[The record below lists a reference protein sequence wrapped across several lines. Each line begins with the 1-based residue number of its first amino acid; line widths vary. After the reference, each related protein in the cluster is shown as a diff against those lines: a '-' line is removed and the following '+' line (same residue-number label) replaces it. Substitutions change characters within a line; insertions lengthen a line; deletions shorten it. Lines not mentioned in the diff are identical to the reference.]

1 MKKRESLRHA
11 SSWPNLPRVTFTDA
25 DEHIPQHAAT
35 TSNSPEDE
43 DDKDERRTSHELV
56 DMSNTFASRVDS
68 PTTLYDDS
76 TVGST
81 AEPEK
86 PPPDNDN
93 ELVSAALEQAK
104 LDGYSE
110 EYAKHIAES
119 ARIVNNMWDHKRTK
133 FSNQVKTNGSV
144 LSALIQMDG
153 TQNRRKPRRRQGR
166 GKKMKRLSG
175 AMSTMGDNLTIPSS
189 IIPEVKRPSL
199 AKHRQ
204 QSWMSG
210 QMHTVPSLRKKSA
223 GTSRRGSIDSV
234 TTTASQ
240 FEPISLDDRIRLTF
254 EIANIL
260 QKQSLIRQLARCLM
274 RYGCP
279 SHRLESVVRQVS
291 KTLRIEAD
299 YVYIPNIMLM
309 SFIDSSTHTTET
321 YFVRELQ
328 GFHMSRLEEIY
339 RLEKLISHGEV
350 TVESALE
357 YMDTVMTSP
366 EYYPKWA
373 MLVAYAAAGFAAAI
387 LFFGGSWKD
396 AGLATAL
403 SFLLACY
410 EIFANYVVA
419 LGPLFEIT
427 IAIFIGFIAKAA
439 THGGFCFVPSSFGSI
454 VMLLPGWTM
463 TSAII
468 EVASRSW
475 ISGIIRMVYAILY
488 AFLLGYGLSLG
499 ENVYLT
505 IDPGVGASNPD
516 TCPNQPSKW
525 FYFLLVPLFSI
536 TYCVY
541 LRALPRRWLLMSIVA
556 CAGYA
561 TSFALSNYVNT
572 SQQVVQLVPAFVVG
586 VLGNGWTKWKKQM
599 SFDAILL
606 GAFFL
611 VPGSIGLRSGLAV
624 FSGTDSGQGMTMAIN
639 MIQAAMGITVGLFL
653 STLCFYPRGTQHT
666 PLMSF

>member
-11 SSWPNLPRVTFTDA
+11 SSWPDLPHVTFDDVPLQIPEYSAIYEDEKQNDGYSHDIVDMTSTYPPQTESPSTLIEDTAGEHQPDYNKGSPDA
-25 DEHIPQHAAT
+25 D
-35 TSNSPEDE
+35 
-43 DDKDERRTSHELV
+43 
-56 DMSNTFASRVDS
+56 
-68 PTTLYDDS
+68 
-76 TVGST
+76 
-81 AEPEK
+81 
-86 PPPDNDN
+86 
-93 ELVSAALEQAK
+93 LVSVALGQAK
-104 LDGYSE
+104 LDGYSD

-119 ARIVNNMWDHKRTK
+119 ARIVNNMWVNKRTR
-133 FSNQVKTNGSV
+133 FASNVTTNGSV
-144 LSALIQMDG
+144 LSALIHMEGSQKRG
-153 TQNRRKPRRRQGR
+153 KPRRRHG
-166 GKKMKRLSG
+166 GNKKKRRSG
-175 AMSTMGDNLTIPSS
+175 VMTTLGDNLSAVSNVIPDK
-189 IIPEVKRPSL
+189 VKRPSL
-199 AKHRQ
+199 AKHHRH
-204 QSWMSG
+204 SWMSG
-210 QMHTVPSLRKKSA
+210 QLHTVPSLRKTFASSK
-223 GTSRRGSIDSV
+223 RGSIDSV

-279 SHRLESVVRQVS
+279 SHRLESVIRQVS
-291 KTLRIEAD
+291 NTLRIEGD

-321 YFVRELQ
+321 YFVREIQ
-328 GFHMSRLEEIY
+328 GFDMGRLEEIY

-357 YMDTVMTSP
+357 YLDTVMNKP
-366 EYYPKWA
+366 DFYPKWA
-373 MLVAYAAAGFAAAI
+373 MLLSYAAGGFASAV

-396 AGLATAL
+396 GGLAAGLSFAL
-403 SFLLACY
+403 SIY
-410 EIFANYVVA
+410 EIFANYVAA

-427 IAIFIGFIAKAA
+427 IAIFIGFIAKAG

-499 ENVYLT
+499 ENVYVT
-505 IDPGVGASNPD
+505 VDPSVSIKNPEV
-516 TCPNQPSKW
+516 CPNMPSKW
-525 FYFLLVPLFSI
+525 FNFLLVPVFSI

-541 LRALPRRWLLMSIVA
+541 LRAMPRRYLLMSTVA

-561 TSFALSNYVNT
+561 TSFALSNFVNT
-572 SQQVVQLVPAFVVG
+572 SQQVIQLVPAFVVG
-586 VLGNGWTKWKKQM
+586 VLGNGWTKWRKQM

-611 VPGSIGLRSGLAV
+611 VPGSLGLRSGLAV
-624 FSGTDSGQGMTMAIN
+624 FSEPDSGQGLSLAIN